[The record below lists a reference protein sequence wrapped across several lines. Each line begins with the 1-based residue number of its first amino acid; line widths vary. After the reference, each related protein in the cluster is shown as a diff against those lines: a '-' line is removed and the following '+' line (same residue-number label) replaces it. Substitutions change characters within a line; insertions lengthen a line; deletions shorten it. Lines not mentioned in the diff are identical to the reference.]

1 MGQRTLA
8 FTKQMLRVFILVEL
22 GEFNLLVAE
31 AWLSIPRS
39 SKMDRR
45 LFATQSKDEQ
55 AQANKH
61 VHMRKNITPYKIEC
75 YKSEQYKNRE
85 RLYGYARKRTTI
97 VEATVEGLECL
108 HWESINW
115 NI

>member
-22 GEFNLLVAE
+22 EELDHLVAE

-39 SKMDRR
+39 SKTDRI
-45 LFATQSKDEQ
+45 LFATWNEYEQ

-61 VHMRKNITPYKIEC
+61 I
-75 YKSEQYKNRE
+75 Q
-85 RLYGYARKRTTI
+85 L
-97 VEATVEGLECL
+97 
-108 HWESINW
+108 
-115 NI
+115 